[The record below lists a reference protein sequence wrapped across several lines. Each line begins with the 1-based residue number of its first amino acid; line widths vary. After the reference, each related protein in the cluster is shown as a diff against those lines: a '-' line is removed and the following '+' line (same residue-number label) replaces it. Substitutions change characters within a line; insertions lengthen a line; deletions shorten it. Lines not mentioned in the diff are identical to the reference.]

1 MFMVNYQVVVNSV
14 AGILLVG
21 FPIVLVL
28 DIAQRLL
35 SIMINFITGK
45 RVDL

>member
-1 MFMVNYQVVVNSV
+1 MTINYQVIVDSV
-14 AGILLVG
+14 SSMLLVG
-21 FPIVLVL
+21 FPIVLIMDV
-28 DIAQRLL
+28 AQRLI